1 MLKLTATEFFC
12 DPADLFQSALLQRS
26 LQLRYYLGHFIVV
39 VVSGMQLTI
48 A

>member
-1 MLKLTATEFFC
+1 M
-12 DPADLFQSALLQRS
+12 
-26 LQLRYYLGHFIVV
+26 QLMYICIVV

>member
-1 MLKLTATEFFC
+1 MVVIFLEI
-12 DPADLFQSALLQRS
+12 
-26 LQLRYYLGHFIVV
+26 FIHNPVV